1 MLCEVC
7 YFFCGRTDS
16 YFEENAKDG
25 TISGRNH
32 LRKEL
37 VMKVESSSYEAYL
50 EALEEWKQKMQET
63 QATQQKEENSATDSY
78 VPGISQMDMDIP
90 MPSSTYNAQGMMSGE
105 RPPMPPMPLQETQET
120 EETDETT
127 GSAQVTGT
135 TEAQGTAATGTE
147 ALLAEL
153 SETFRAN
160 PDSILMKLDE
170 LGLSLE
176 DLGDEDNLASLAT
189 TMNEGAANMGLPTIE
204 DLDSAV
210 STLHEKLSANWSSY
224 FEVEEA

>member
-105 RPPMPPMPLQETQET
+105 RPPMPPMPPQETD
-120 EETDETT
+120 ETDETT
-127 GSAQVTGT
+127 ESTQVTGT
-135 TEAQGTAATGTE
+135 TETQGTAATGTE
-147 ALLAEL
+147 ALLEEL
-153 SETFRAN
+153 SETFRVN

-224 FEVEEA
+224 FKVEEA

>member
-1 MLCEVC
+1 MLCEIC

-50 EALEEWKQKMQET
+50 EALEEWKQKMQES

-105 RPPMPPMPLQETQET
+105 RPPMPPMPPQEMDEAT
-120 EETDETT
+120 EST
-127 GSAQVTGT
+127 QVTGT
-135 TEAQGTAATGTE
+135 TETQGTAATGTE
-147 ALLAEL
+147 ALLEEL
-153 SETFRAN
+153 SETFRTN

-189 TMNEGAANMGLPTIE
+189 AMNEGAANMGLPTIE

>member
-50 EALEEWKQKMQET
+50 KALEEWKQKMQES

-105 RPPMPPMPLQETQET
+105 RPPMPPMPPQET

-127 GSAQVTGT
+127 ESTQVTGT
-135 TEAQGTAATGTE
+135 TETQGTAATGTE
-147 ALLAEL
+147 ALLEEL

-189 TMNEGAANMGLPTIE
+189 AMNEGAANMGLPTIE

-224 FEVEEA
+224 FKVEEA

>member
-105 RPPMPPMPLQETQET
+105 RPPMPPMPPQEMDEAT
-120 EETDETT
+120 EST
-127 GSAQVTGT
+127 QVTGT
-135 TEAQGTAATGTE
+135 TQAQGTAATGTE
-147 ALLAEL
+147 TLLAEL

-176 DLGDEDNLASLAT
+176 DLSDEDNLASLAT

>member
-105 RPPMPPMPLQETQET
+105 RPPMPPMPPQEM
-120 EETDETT
+120 DETT
-127 GSAQVTGT
+127 ESTQVTGT
-135 TEAQGTAATGTE
+135 TETQGTAATGTE
-147 ALLAEL
+147 ALLEEL

-189 TMNEGAANMGLPTIE
+189 AMNEGAANMGLPTIE

>member
-105 RPPMPPMPLQETQET
+105 RPPMPPMPPQAMDEAT
-120 EETDETT
+120 EST
-127 GSAQVTGT
+127 QVTGT
-135 TEAQGTAATGTE
+135 TQAQGTAAAGTE
-147 ALLAEL
+147 ALLEEL
-153 SETFRAN
+153 SETFRTN

-189 TMNEGAANMGLPTIE
+189 AMNEGAANMGLPTIE

>member
-25 TISGRNH
+25 TISGRTH

-105 RPPMPPMPLQETQET
+105 RPPMPPMPPQET

-127 GSAQVTGT
+127 ESTQVTGT
-135 TEAQGTAATGTE
+135 TETQGTAATGTE
-147 ALLAEL
+147 ALLEEL

-189 TMNEGAANMGLPTIE
+189 AMNEGAANMGLPTIE

-224 FEVEEA
+224 FKVEEA

>member
-90 MPSSTYNAQGMMSGE
+90 MPSSTYNAQGMMSGD
-105 RPPMPPMPLQETQET
+105 RPPMPPMPPQET

-127 GSAQVTGT
+127 ESTQVTGT
-135 TEAQGTAATGTE
+135 TETQGTAATGTE
-147 ALLAEL
+147 ALLEEL

-176 DLGDEDNLASLAT
+176 DLSDEDNLASLAT
-189 TMNEGAANMGLPTIE
+189 AMNEGAANMGLPTIE

>member
-7 YFFCGRTDS
+7 YFFCGRSDS

-50 EALEEWKQKMQET
+50 EALEEWKQKMQES

-105 RPPMPPMPLQETQET
+105 RPPMPPMPPQEMDEAT
-120 EETDETT
+120 EST
-127 GSAQVTGT
+127 QVTGT
-135 TEAQGTAATGTE
+135 TQAQGTAAAGTE
-147 ALLAEL
+147 ALLEEL
-153 SETFRAN
+153 SETFRTN

-189 TMNEGAANMGLPTIE
+189 AMNEGAANMGLPTIE

>member
-105 RPPMPPMPLQETQET
+105 RPPMPPMPPQET
-120 EETDETT
+120 EETDKTT
-127 GSAQVTGT
+127 ESTQVTGT
-135 TEAQGTAATGTE
+135 TETQGTAATGTE
-147 ALLAEL
+147 ALLEEL
-153 SETFRAN
+153 SETFRTN

-189 TMNEGAANMGLPTIE
+189 AMNEGAANMGLPTIE

>member
-16 YFEENAKDG
+16 YFEENVKDG

-105 RPPMPPMPLQETQET
+105 RPPMPPMPPQEMDEAT
-120 EETDETT
+120 EST
-127 GSAQVTGT
+127 QVTGT
-135 TEAQGTAATGTE
+135 TQAQGTAAAGTE
-147 ALLAEL
+147 ALLEEL
-153 SETFRAN
+153 SETFRTN

-189 TMNEGAANMGLPTIE
+189 AMNEGAANMGLPTIE
-204 DLDSAV
+204 DLDSAA

-224 FEVEEA
+224 FKVEEA

>member
-50 EALEEWKQKMQET
+50 EALEEWKQKMQES
-63 QATQQKEENSATDSY
+63 QAAQQKEENSATDSY

-105 RPPMPPMPLQETQET
+105 RPPMPPMPPQETD
-120 EETDETT
+120 ETDETT
-127 GSAQVTGT
+127 ESTQVTGT
-135 TEAQGTAATGTE
+135 TETQGTAATGTE
-147 ALLAEL
+147 ALLEEL

-176 DLGDEDNLASLAT
+176 NLSDEDNLASLAT
-189 TMNEGAANMGLPTIE
+189 AMNEGAANMGLPTIE

>member
-7 YFFCGRTDS
+7 YFFCGRSDS

-50 EALEEWKQKMQET
+50 EAREEWKQKMQET
-63 QATQQKEENSATDSY
+63 QATQQKEENRATDSY

-105 RPPMPPMPLQETQET
+105 RPPMPPMPPQETD
-120 EETDETT
+120 ETDETT
-127 GSAQVTGT
+127 ESTQVTGT
-135 TEAQGTAATGTE
+135 TETQGTAATGTE
-147 ALLAEL
+147 ALLEEL

-176 DLGDEDNLASLAT
+176 YLSDEDNLASLAT
-189 TMNEGAANMGLPTIE
+189 AMNEGAANMGLPTIE

-210 STLHEKLSANWSSY
+210 STLYEKLSANWSSY

>member
-1 MLCEVC
+1 
-7 YFFCGRTDS
+7 
-16 YFEENAKDG
+16 
-25 TISGRNH
+25 
-32 LRKEL
+32 
-37 VMKVESSSYEAYL
+37 MKVESSSYEAYL

-147 ALLAEL
+147 TLLAEL

-189 TMNEGAANMGLPTIE
+189 AMNEGAANMGLPTIE

>member
-16 YFEENAKDG
+16 YFEENVKDG

-105 RPPMPPMPLQETQET
+105 RPPMPPMPPQEMDEAT
-120 EETDETT
+120 EST
-127 GSAQVTGT
+127 QVTGMT
-135 TEAQGTAATGTE
+135 QAQGTAAAGTE
-147 ALLAEL
+147 ALLEEL
-153 SETFRAN
+153 SETFRTN

-189 TMNEGAANMGLPTIE
+189 AMNEGAANMGLPTIE

-224 FEVEEA
+224 IEVEEA

>member
-105 RPPMPPMPLQETQET
+105 RPPMPPMPTQEMDEAT
-120 EETDETT
+120 EST
-127 GSAQVTGT
+127 QVTGT
-135 TEAQGTAATGTE
+135 TQAQGTAAAGTE
-147 ALLAEL
+147 ALLEEL
-153 SETFRAN
+153 SETFRTN

-189 TMNEGAANMGLPTIE
+189 AMNEGAANMGLPTIE

>member
-105 RPPMPPMPLQETQET
+105 RPPMPPMPPQETD
-120 EETDETT
+120 ETDETT
-127 GSAQVTGT
+127 ESTQVTRT
-135 TEAQGTAATGTE
+135 TETQGTAATGTE
-147 ALLAEL
+147 ALLEEL

-176 DLGDEDNLASLAT
+176 DLSNEDNLASLAT
-189 TMNEGAANMGLPTIE
+189 AMNEGAANMGLPTIE

>member
-105 RPPMPPMPLQETQET
+105 RPPMPPMPPQ
-120 EETDETT
+120 ETDETDEAT
-127 GSAQVTGT
+127 ESTQVTGT
-135 TEAQGTAATGTE
+135 TQAQGTAAAGTE
-147 ALLAEL
+147 ALLEEL
-153 SETFRAN
+153 SETFRTN

-189 TMNEGAANMGLPTIE
+189 AMNEGAANMGLPTIE

-224 FEVEEA
+224 FKVEEA

>member
-105 RPPMPPMPLQETQET
+105 RPPMPPMPPQET

-127 GSAQVTGT
+127 ESTRVTGT
-135 TEAQGTAATGTE
+135 TETQGTAATGTE
-147 ALLAEL
+147 ALLEEL

-189 TMNEGAANMGLPTIE
+189 AMNEGAANMGLPTIE

>member
-105 RPPMPPMPLQETQET
+105 RPPMPPMPPQEMDEAT
-120 EETDETT
+120 EST
-127 GSAQVTGT
+127 QVTGT
-135 TEAQGTAATGTE
+135 TQAQGTAAAGTE
-147 ALLAEL
+147 ALLEEL
-153 SETFRAN
+153 SETFRTN
-160 PDSILMKLDE
+160 PDSILMKVDE

-189 TMNEGAANMGLPTIE
+189 AMNEGAANMGLPTIE

>member
-7 YFFCGRTDS
+7 YFFCGRSDS

-37 VMKVESSSYEAYL
+37 VMKIESSSYEAYL
-50 EALEEWKQKMQET
+50 EALEEWKQKMQES
-63 QATQQKEENSATDSY
+63 QAAQQKEENSATDSY

-105 RPPMPPMPLQETQET
+105 RPPMPPMPPQEMDEAT
-120 EETDETT
+120 EST
-127 GSAQVTGT
+127 QVTGT
-135 TEAQGTAATGTE
+135 TQAQGTAAAGTE
-147 ALLAEL
+147 ALLEEL
-153 SETFRAN
+153 SETFRTN

-189 TMNEGAANMGLPTIE
+189 AMNEGAANMGLSTIE

>member
-105 RPPMPPMPLQETQET
+105 RPPMPPMPPQ
-120 EETDETT
+120 ETDETT
-127 GSAQVTGT
+127 ESAQVTGT

-147 ALLAEL
+147 ALLEEL

-176 DLGDEDNLASLAT
+176 DLCDEDNLASLAT
-189 TMNEGAANMGLPTIE
+189 AMNEGAANMGLPTIE

>member
-1 MLCEVC
+1 
-7 YFFCGRTDS
+7 
-16 YFEENAKDG
+16 
-25 TISGRNH
+25 
-32 LRKEL
+32 
-37 VMKVESSSYEAYL
+37 MKVESSSYEAYL

-90 MPSSTYNAQGMMSGE
+90 MPSSTYNAQGLMSGE
-105 RPPMPPMPLQETQET
+105 RPPMPPMPPQET

-127 GSAQVTGT
+127 ESTQVTGT
-135 TEAQGTAATGTE
+135 TETQGTAATGTE
-147 ALLAEL
+147 ALLEEL

-189 TMNEGAANMGLPTIE
+189 AMNEGAANMGLPTIE

-210 STLHEKLSANWSSY
+210 STLHEKLSTNWSSY
-224 FEVEEA
+224 FKVEEA

>member
-7 YFFCGRTDS
+7 YFFCGRSDS

-50 EALEEWKQKMQET
+50 EALEEWKQKMQES
-63 QATQQKEENSATDSY
+63 QAAQQKEENSATDSY

-105 RPPMPPMPLQETQET
+105 RPPMPPTPPQETD
-120 EETDETT
+120 ETDETT
-127 GSAQVTGT
+127 ESTQVTGT
-135 TEAQGTAATGTE
+135 TQAQGTAAAGTE
-147 ALLAEL
+147 ALLEEL
-153 SETFRAN
+153 SETFRTN

-189 TMNEGAANMGLPTIE
+189 AMNEGAANMGLPTIE

-224 FEVEEA
+224 FKVEEA

>member
-7 YFFCGRTDS
+7 YFFCGRSDS

-63 QATQQKEENSATDSY
+63 QATQQKEENRATDSY

-105 RPPMPPMPLQETQET
+105 RPPMPPMPPQETD
-120 EETDETT
+120 ETDETT
-127 GSAQVTGT
+127 ESTQVTGT
-135 TEAQGTAATGTE
+135 TETQETAATGTE
-147 ALLAEL
+147 ALLEEL

-189 TMNEGAANMGLPTIE
+189 AMNEGAANMGLPTIE

-224 FEVEEA
+224 FKVEEV

>member
-105 RPPMPPMPLQETQET
+105 RPPMPPMPPQETD
-120 EETDETT
+120 ETDETT
-127 GSAQVTGT
+127 ESTQVTGT
-135 TEAQGTAATGTE
+135 TETQGTAATGTE
-147 ALLAEL
+147 ALLEEL

-176 DLGDEDNLASLAT
+176 DLSDEDNLASLAT
-189 TMNEGAANMGLPTIE
+189 AMNEGAANMGLPTIE

>member
-7 YFFCGRTDS
+7 YFFCGRSDS

-63 QATQQKEENSATDSY
+63 QAAQQKEENSATDSY

-105 RPPMPPMPLQETQET
+105 RPPMPPMPPQETD
-120 EETDETT
+120 ETDETT
-127 GSAQVTGT
+127 ESTQVTGT
-135 TEAQGTAATGTE
+135 TETQGTAATGTE
-147 ALLAEL
+147 ALLEEL

-189 TMNEGAANMGLPTIE
+189 AMNEGAANMGLPTIE

>member
-105 RPPMPPMPLQETQET
+105 RPPMPPMPPQ
-120 EETDETT
+120 ETDETT
-127 GSAQVTGT
+127 ESTQVTGT
-135 TEAQGTAATGTE
+135 TQAQGTAATGTE
-147 ALLAEL
+147 ALLEEL
-153 SETFRAN
+153 SETFRTN

-189 TMNEGAANMGLPTIE
+189 AMNEGAANMGLPTIE

-224 FEVEEA
+224 FKVEEA

>member
-50 EALEEWKQKMQET
+50 EALEEWKQKMQES

-105 RPPMPPMPLQETQET
+105 RPPMPPMPPQEMDEAT
-120 EETDETT
+120 EST
-127 GSAQVTGT
+127 QVTGT
-135 TEAQGTAATGTE
+135 TQAQGTAAAGTE
-147 ALLAEL
+147 ALLEEL

-176 DLGDEDNLASLAT
+176 DLSDEDNLASLAT
-189 TMNEGAANMGLPTIE
+189 AMNEGAANMGLPTIE

>member
-105 RPPMPPMPLQETQET
+105 RPPMPPMPPQ
-120 EETDETT
+120 ETDETT
-127 GSAQVTGT
+127 ESTQVTGT
-135 TEAQGTAATGTE
+135 TQAQGTAATGTE
-147 ALLAEL
+147 ALLEEL

-189 TMNEGAANMGLPTIE
+189 AMNEGAANMGLPTIE

-210 STLHEKLSANWSSY
+210 STLHEKLSTNWSSY
-224 FEVEEA
+224 FKVEEA

>member
-78 VPGISQMDMDIP
+78 VPGISQMDIP

-105 RPPMPPMPLQETQET
+105 RPPMPPMPPQET

-127 GSAQVTGT
+127 ESTQVTGT
-135 TEAQGTAATGTE
+135 TQAQGTAAAGTE
-147 ALLAEL
+147 ALLEEL
-153 SETFRAN
+153 SETFRTN

-189 TMNEGAANMGLPTIE
+189 AMNEGAANMGLPTIE

-224 FEVEEA
+224 FKVEEA

>member
-105 RPPMPPMPLQETQET
+105 RPPMPPMPPQETD
-120 EETDETT
+120 ETDETT
-127 GSAQVTGT
+127 ESTQVTGT
-135 TEAQGTAATGTE
+135 TETQGTAATGTE

-160 PDSILMKLDE
+160 PDSILMKL
-170 LGLSLE
+170 GLSLE

-189 TMNEGAANMGLPTIE
+189 AMNEGAANMGLPTIE

-224 FEVEEA
+224 FKVEEA

>member
-16 YFEENAKDG
+16 YFEENVKDG

-37 VMKVESSSYEAYL
+37 VMNVERSSYEAYL

-105 RPPMPPMPLQETQET
+105 RPPMPPMPPQEMDEAT
-120 EETDETT
+120 EST
-127 GSAQVTGT
+127 QVTGT
-135 TEAQGTAATGTE
+135 TQVQGTAAAGTE
-147 ALLAEL
+147 ALLEEL
-153 SETFRAN
+153 SETFRTN

-189 TMNEGAANMGLPTIE
+189 AMNEGAANMGLPTIE

-224 FEVEEA
+224 IEVEEA

>member
-105 RPPMPPMPLQETQET
+105 RPPMPPMPPQEMDEAT
-120 EETDETT
+120 EST
-127 GSAQVTGT
+127 QVTGT
-135 TEAQGTAATGTE
+135 TQAQGTAAAGTE
-147 ALLAEL
+147 ALLEEL

-189 TMNEGAANMGLPTIE
+189 AMNEGAANMGLPTIE

-224 FEVEEA
+224 FKVEEA

>member
-50 EALEEWKQKMQET
+50 EALEEWKQKMQES
-63 QATQQKEENSATDSY
+63 QAAQQKEENSATDSY

-105 RPPMPPMPLQETQET
+105 RPPMPPMPPQET

-127 GSAQVTGT
+127 ENTQVTGT
-135 TEAQGTAATGTE
+135 TQAQGTAATGTE
-147 ALLAEL
+147 TLLEEL
-153 SETFRAN
+153 SETFRTN

-189 TMNEGAANMGLPTIE
+189 AMNEGAANMGLPTIE

-224 FEVEEA
+224 FKVEEA

>member
-7 YFFCGRTDS
+7 YFFCGRSDS

-105 RPPMPPMPLQETQET
+105 RPPMPPMPPQET

-127 GSAQVTGT
+127 ESTQVTGT
-135 TEAQGTAATGTE
+135 TETQGTAATGTE
-147 ALLAEL
+147 ALLEEL
-153 SETFRAN
+153 SETFRVN

>member
-105 RPPMPPMPLQETQET
+105 RPPMPPMPPQETD
-120 EETDETT
+120 ETDETT

-135 TEAQGTAATGTE
+135 TQAQGTAATGTE
-147 ALLAEL
+147 ALLEEL

-176 DLGDEDNLASLAT
+176 DLGDEDNIASLAT
-189 TMNEGAANMGLPTIE
+189 AMNEGAANMGLPTIE

-224 FEVEEA
+224 FKVEEA

>member
-1 MLCEVC
+1 MTVI
-7 YFFCGRTDS
+7 CGRTDS
-16 YFEENAKDG
+16 YFEENVKDG

-78 VPGISQMDMDIP
+78 VPGISQMDIP

-105 RPPMPPMPLQETQET
+105 RPPMPPMPPQEMDEAT
-120 EETDETT
+120 EST
-127 GSAQVTGT
+127 QVTGT
-135 TEAQGTAATGTE
+135 TQAQGTAAAGTE
-147 ALLAEL
+147 ALLEEL
-153 SETFRAN
+153 SETFRTN

-189 TMNEGAANMGLPTIE
+189 AMNEGAANMGLPTIE

-224 FEVEEA
+224 IEVEEA